1 MTVDV
6 ATSEQLTPYNG
17 PLSPGCAMFCCES
30 RVSDA
35 ATLHLIGAR
44 LPLCSTMRA
53 VISLLLLFAATGCA
67 QETPIFRPTWGD
79 PYCIPDPF
87 TGINTCIVLPEGI
100 GLENDRPDVKRKV
113 ERVKYLDSKYYSQN
127 RRK

>member
-1 MTVDV
+1 MQCS
-6 ATSEQLTPYNG
+6 A
-17 PLSPGCAMFCCES
+17 
-30 RVSDA
+30 VSLGVRGHA
-35 ATLHLIGAR
+35 LQLIGVR

-53 VISLLLLFAATGCA
+53 VVSLLLLFAATGCA